1 MISWCP
7 QCLHLLEKQ
16 SCVKWRMRII
26 ALVKRELWRPVEDMF
41 ATCMKAI
48 GVPHEEGKKSGTT
61 AKLGK

>member
-1 MISWCP
+1 M
-7 QCLHLLEKQ
+7 
-16 SCVKWRMRII
+16 KWRMRII
-26 ALVKRELWRPVEDMF
+26 ALIKRELWRPVEDMF